1 MCWQMEAERAS
12 WEETYMKKQEAVL
25 LQKEREM
32 AERVRSGRD
41 KEIELVI
48 SRLEADMEKSR
59 QESEKVR
66 HHFW

>member
-1 MCWQMEAERAS
+1 
-12 WEETYMKKQEAVL
+12 MKKQEAVL

-66 HHFW
+66 HHF